1 MEENTQN
8 NDKSS
13 INIAKLS
20 RRTLIIGSLAGELI
34 LLAIV
39 FYGGLIIGKSS
50 NKTSTC
56 NSVTQLNKNSQPNQ
70 QPTQQLANQ
79 SPATGNINQM
89 VRIYPSLNRSF
100 SFYIYPA
107 NSRDTCAY
115 GIRDKQGYGYD
126 VSEVLGADTIICSEE
141 QGTLSSSF
149 AGWAD
154 GNKFLINEK
163 DGEIKIID
171 VEKFEA
177 ETYKYD
183 ASKYNFV
190 GANRTLKYWMFRK
203 INQGNPVAY
212 ILLDKNNNVVLDNI
226 NFESND
232 RGALYDE
239 VNDGFLF
246 ISRTYSGEN
255 VSVKFDFLPM
265 NNLSLRNILT
275 TEPVEVQGRGCY
287 PEYLISQPGEII
299 LFPGCLTVKNKYL
312 GSDGNIHIRL

>member
-1 MEENTQN
+1 MEENTQI
-8 NDKSS
+8 NDKSG
-13 INIAKLS
+13 INGTKLS
-20 RRTLIIGSLAGELI
+20 RPTLIIAGVAVGLI

-39 FYGGLIIGKSS
+39 FYGGLIVGKSS
-50 NKTSTC
+50 NKTSIDK
-56 NSVTQLNKNSQPNQ
+56 SVSQLNQNSQPNQ
-70 QPTQQLANQ
+70 QPTQQSTNQ
-79 SPATGNINQM
+79 PPTTSNINQM
-89 VRIYPSLNRSF
+89 VRIYPSLNRNF
-100 SFYIYPA
+100 SFYIYPT
-107 NSRDTCAY
+107 NSGDKCVY

-126 VSEVLGADTIICSEE
+126 VSKVLGADTIICSEG
-141 QGTLSSSF
+141 QGNLSSSF

-163 DGEIKIID
+163 DGEIKI
-171 VEKFEA
+171 VEVGKFEA

-203 INQGNPVAY
+203 ISQGNPVSY
-212 ILLDKNNNVVLDNI
+212 ILLDRNNNVALDNI

-275 TEPVEVQGRGCY
+275 TEPVEAPGRGCY
-287 PEYLISQPGEII
+287 LEYLISQPGDIV
-299 LFPGCLTVKNKYL
+299 LTPGCLIVGSKYF